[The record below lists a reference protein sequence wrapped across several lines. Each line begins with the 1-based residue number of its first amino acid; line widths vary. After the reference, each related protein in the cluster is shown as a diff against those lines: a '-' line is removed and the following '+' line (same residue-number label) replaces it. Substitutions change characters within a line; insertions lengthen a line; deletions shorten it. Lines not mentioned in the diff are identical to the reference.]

1 MKQNRRKRKREALK
15 VENTISLAIGQTLK
29 PAIDSTK
36 RTSTPLQGKVV
47 AVSTVLDAASEADH
61 KVENSY
67 SAVISLCQKAGA
79 QTTAQVHKK
88 VFCVVATD
96 SAAGYGTQTASQRVR
111 KAWKRNITVAR
122 VEWLE
127 KCIQERCLLPFT
139 DEFVLQPSERQ
150 IEREELKKQQNFS
163 NVSEKKPI
171 AEADMELEERQLD
184 LGCCCVCHE
193 TDDKTCEWCVDCTVN
208 LAARELDK

>member
-1 MKQNRRKRKREALK
+1 MDRR
-15 VENTISLAIGQTLK
+15 NLARVHTPK

-61 KVENSY
+61 KDEKSY
-67 SAVISLCQKAGA
+67 AAVASLCQKAGA

-111 KAWKRNITVAR
+111 KAWKRNITVVR

-127 KCIQERCLLPFT
+127 KCIKERWLLPFT
-139 DEFVLQPSERQ
+139 EEFLIHPSEKQ
-150 IEREELKKQQNFS
+150 IEREELKKEQKVS
-163 NVSEKKPI
+163 NDSDAKPT
-171 AEADMELEERQLD
+171 AEANIDYEERQLD
-184 LGCCCVCHE
+184 LGCCCACHE
-193 TDDKTCEWCVDCTVN
+193 TDDKTCEWCLDCSVNTV
-208 LAARELDK
+208 ARELDK